1 MNRHFYISDNL
12 DDLESLEHDLE
23 ASGIS
28 TEQIHVLSE
37 NDRELERHHL
47 HEVSPLLKKD
57 LINSGSKGVL
67 IGASLAAV
75 VIALAYFTGWSNSPA
90 GWTPF
95 AFLALVLLGFC
106 IWEGGF
112 LGIQRPNSYFERFQ
126 PSLHTGKHVFFVDVA
141 DNQEAVLEQVVRQHP
156 MLQTAGTGVAMPYWL
171 LLWQQKWHQFKKG
184 I

>member
-12 DDLESLEHDLE
+12 DDLERLENELE

-37 NDRELERHHL
+37 NDRDLEQHHL

-57 LINSGSKGVL
+57 LVNSGSKGLL
-67 IGASLAAV
+67 IGAALATA
-75 VIALAYFTGWSNSPA
+75 VIALAYVTDWSNSPA

-95 AFLALVLLGFC
+95 VFLAVVLLGFSA
-106 IWEGGF
+106 WEGGF
-112 LGIQRPNSYFERFQ
+112 LGIQRPNSYFERFE
-126 PSLHTGKHVFFVDVA
+126 PSLHMGKHVFFVDVA
-141 DNQEAVLEQVVRQHP
+141 DNQEAALEQVVRQHP
-156 MLQTAGTGVAMPYWL
+156 MLQMAGTGAATPYWL
-171 LLWQQKWHQFKKG
+171 LLVQQKWHQFKSA

>member
-1 MNRHFYISDNL
+1 MRCSMNRHFYISDNL

-57 LINSGSKGVL
+57 LVNSGSKGVL
-67 IGASLAAV
+67 IGAGLAAV

-112 LGIQRPNSYFERFQ
+112 LGIQRPNSYFE
-126 PSLHTGKHVFFVDVA
+126 
-141 DNQEAVLEQVVRQHP
+141 
-156 MLQTAGTGVAMPYWL
+156 
-171 LLWQQKWHQFKKG
+171 
-184 I
+184 